1 MGTAIVGGTIIDG
14 LGDPIPRG
22 AVVIG
27 ENGKIAAVGPEAS
40 VGIPRDA
47 KLFERSWAH
56 YSSRIHRLPCAWY
69 LPRP

>member
-14 LGDPIPRG
+14 LGGDPIPRG

-27 ENGKIAAVGPEAS
+27 EHGRIAAVGPEAS

-47 KLFERSWAH
+47 KLFDVAGRT
-56 YSSRIHRLPCAWY
+56 ILP
-69 LPRP
+69 